1 MASTPYRW
9 RKLSEEDRQSVLED
23 RLRRRRPTHS
33 PHHIDS
39 GTTHFHLSAACFEH
53 LSIIGKTNE
62 RLTSFSHQ
70 WLDLLNS
77 HFREI
82 NAWVILPN
90 HYHALVHTSTILELL
105 KALGR
110 LHGSTSHQWNGED
123 NTRGR
128 QVWCKAVETVMKSTG
143 HYHATVNYIHH
154 NLVRHGY
161 VTKWTDWPWSSA
173 HDFLENHGRLEAER
187 LWKTYPLQDFGQGWD
202 DPEL

>member
-39 GTTHFHLSAACFEH
+39 GSTHYHLTAACFEH

-77 HFREI
+77 HSREI

-90 HYHALVHTSTILELL
+90 HYHA
-105 KALGR
+105 
-110 LHGSTSHQWNGED
+110 
-123 NTRGR
+123 
-128 QVWCKAVETVMKSTG
+128 
-143 HYHATVNYIHH
+143 TVNYIHH
-154 NLVRHGY
+154 NPVRHGY

-173 HDFLENHGRLEAER
+173 HDFLETHGRLEAER